1 MKFYPVIYFAMAIS
15 LTLTAAPTTALGLEV
30 GDRAPL
36 FTGVSTQGPINSAD
50 YLGRKHI
57 VLALYFAVFTPL

>member
-1 MKFYPVIYFAMAIS
+1 MKSYPVICFAMAF
-15 LTLTAAPTTALGLEV
+15 LLGLTAAPALAWGLEV

-36 FTGVSTQGPINSAD
+36 FTGASTQGPINSVD

-57 VLALYFAVFTPL
+57 VLALYFAIFTPV